1 MGKVVSFEAEV
12 KKRQN
17 NDQNASPKKRRRVG
31 SFAWVAW
38 VLLMICALL
47 LGYGFARSPVF
58 NVRSI
63 TVEGNIHMSDEEAL
77 ALSGLELGE
86 HIYASNIYRAKTMLG
101 TNLWVEQ
108 VKVERHLPSNIT
120 ITIKERT
127 ATAAI
132 TTDEGLLVVD
142 ATGVLLSKQKLLD
155 GLSVIVIS
163 GISELKTAD
172 DLAAE
177 PDEEQQDNEP
187 DETSDGTR
195 TDRHREL
202 APGMVL
208 AGDQLDAAMAVI
220 RQMDEHS
227 AGVVS
232 ELDVSNTQGIVAH
245 TTYGVDFYL
254 GDKSEFAK
262 KYKLAVDILNSEAS
276 KGLLERLDYINVSLP
291 AQPVLTYLD

>member
-12 KKRQN
+12 KKRK
-17 NDQNASPKKRRRVG
+17 KKRRHVG
-31 SFAWVAW
+31 SFTWIIW

-63 TVEGNIHMSDEEAL
+63 TVTGNIHLTDEEAL

-86 HIYASNIYRAKTMLG
+86 HIYASNIYRAQTMLE
-101 TNLWVEQ
+101 TNLWVEEA
-108 VKVERHLPSNIT
+108 KVERHLPAKIS

-132 TTDEGLLVVD
+132 TTADGLLVVD
-142 ATGVLLSKQKLLD
+142 ASGVLLSKQKLLD

-163 GISELKTAD
+163 GIAELDTEA
-172 DLAAE
+172 
-177 PDEEQQDNEP
+177 
-187 DETSDGTR
+187 
-195 TDRHREL
+195 
-202 APGMVL
+202 APGEVL
-208 AGDQLDAAMAVI
+208 ESDQLEAAMAVI
-220 RQMDEHS
+220 RQMDEQS
-227 AGVVS
+227 AGVIS
-232 ELDVSNTQGIVAH
+232 ELDVSNTQGIMAH

-276 KGLLERLDYINVSLP
+276 KGMLEKLDCINVSLP
-291 AQPVLTYLD
+291 DQPVLTYLD